1 MTYNRS
7 REKEFN
13 RLKLIYWIF
22 SILRFSTIFF
32 LSLCCLLL
40 VWMLGEKRL
49 QNCEI
54 LCLNDIRKI
63 ETVDHFNILYYLWKY
78 AYSLLLHLRAI
89 FSHSKSV
96 PSSYY
101 RIQYVNILMYPKE
114 HYEFRSIVPKYVW
127 EPLHQ
132 CLALKLSL
140 GSMLKECFQI
150 YH

>member
-1 MTYNRS
+1 
-7 REKEFN
+7 
-13 RLKLIYWIF
+13 
-22 SILRFSTIFF
+22 
-32 LSLCCLLL
+32 
-40 VWMLGEKRL
+40 MLGEKRL

-78 AYSLLLHLRAI
+78 AYSLLLHFLRAI

-114 HYEFRSIVPKYVW
+114 HFEFRSIVPKYV
-127 EPLHQ
+127 
-132 CLALKLSL
+132 
-140 GSMLKECFQI
+140 
-150 YH
+150 